1 MKRFT
6 IIAVALLLAFVVPT
20 EVQAQED
27 ISVGARVGIDL
38 GDVEEV
44 FFGADAR
51 VQTEGLPVA
60 LNPTFDVYLI
70 DPGSFWSLSG
80 NALYPIEVENESFEP
95 YAGAGLGI
103 YRQSAFGLSS
113 TDVGINLLFGAEF
126 PADSVTPFAEAQYSP
141 VFTTGTTT
149 NLFSLKGGILF
160 NL

>member
-1 MKRFT
+1 MKRFA
-6 IIAVALLLAFVVPT
+6 IIAAALLLAVVGPT
-20 EVQAQED
+20 EVQAQDD
-27 ISVGARVGIDL
+27 INVGARVGIDL

-51 VQTEGLPVA
+51 VQTEALPVT
-60 LNPTFDVYLI
+60 LNPTFDFYLV

-95 YAGAGLGI
+95 YAGGGLGI
-103 YRQSAFGLSS
+103 YQQSIGGFSS

-126 PADSVTPFAEAQYSP
+126 PTDSVTPFAEAQYSP